1 MRRHGNQVVWHLKQ
15 IRREFLLHRRGKS
28 KCKSYPPR
36 LRALAMEGIAAGIAG
51 IRIAKA
57 AGISTQSLV
66 NWGKDT
72 GSTATPRELVIVEDD
87 SSSAESS
94 TPTYHP
100 IVHIIYV
107 WTVATVPFWIWA
119 WSQVKKK
126 RDKLST
132 RHDDNFQSY

>member
-1 MRRHGNQVVWHLKQ
+1 MRRHSNQVAWHLKQ

-57 AGISTQSLV
+57 AGVSTQSLV

-94 TPTYHP
+94 TPTASNHLVS
-100 IVHIIYV
+100 IQFRSGI
-107 WTVATVPFWIWA
+107 
-119 WSQVKKK
+119 
-126 RDKLST
+126 RMELSPVILT
-132 RHDDNFQSY
+132 TELMLRLNEVGR